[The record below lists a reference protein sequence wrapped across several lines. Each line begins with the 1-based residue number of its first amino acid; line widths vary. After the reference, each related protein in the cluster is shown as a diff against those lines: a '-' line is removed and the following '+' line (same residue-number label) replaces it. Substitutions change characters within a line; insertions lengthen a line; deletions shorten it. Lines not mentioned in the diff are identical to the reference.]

1 MTARLAFL
9 VWFIVG
15 AVMLAAVLVAP
26 SARADG
32 FSGCEHRSVSHQL
45 EHGGLRADSDWHVA
59 HGDLPTCDPEKK
71 SESKHDSAGQGKDRG
86 KDNKSRYCRKRWY
99 C

>member
-1 MTARLAFL
+1 MTKRLAFV

-45 EHGGLRADSDWHVA
+45 EHGGLRADSDCNTRRTDENHQRTA
-59 HGDLPTCDPEKK
+59 PPPLTRSD
-71 SESKHDSAGQGKDRG
+71 
-86 KDNKSRYCRKRWY
+86 
-99 C
+99 

>member
-1 MTARLAFL
+1 MSKRLAFV

-45 EHGGLRADSDWHVA
+45 EHGGLKDIDTALSILRAYRNGS
-59 HGDLPTCDPEKK
+59 L
-71 SESKHDSAGQGKDRG
+71 S
-86 KDNKSRYCRKRWY
+86 
-99 C
+99 